1 MGLSYLQAF
10 SLIGVF
16 RMVEFEPGNIY
27 GIVDNGVLIFGAYT
41 GLEVEK
47 LIPSRVAG
55 MGAVWGAALG
65 NTISDGLGALLDPSL
80 SHMAGGIVL
89 GCLIPC
95 ALIPLLSRFMKAKT
109 A

>member
-1 MGLSYLQAF
+1 MEL
-10 SLIGVF
+10 
-16 RMVEFEPGNIY
+16 EPGVVF
-27 GIVDNGVLIFGAYT
+27 GAVDNGVLIFGAYT

-47 LIPSRVAG
+47 LIPARVAG

-65 NTISDGLGALLDPSL
+65 NTISDGLGALIDPSL
-80 SHMAGGIVL
+80 AHMAGGIVL

-109 A
+109 V

>member
-1 MGLSYLQAF
+1 MEL
-10 SLIGVF
+10 
-16 RMVEFEPGNIY
+16 EPGLVF
-27 GIVDNGVLIFGAYT
+27 GVVDNGVLIFGAYT

-47 LIPSRVAG
+47 LIPSRVVG

-65 NTISDGLGALLDPSL
+65 NTISDGLGALIDPSL